1 MFFLLSPRP
10 LPLIFHRG
18 SRPRPNGY
26 ILILLILVIVTSAGV
41 LLVIQL
47 GAGLAKAE
55 RFTAQSKSNAERLAA
70 AKAAL
75 LGYVL
80 RSDALN
86 LARPGYLPV
95 PDSLVNGVYN
105 GKADSLCLDGSK
117 PNGLPGIGNNS
128 PNKHCLGKFPW
139 QDLVLDMGS
148 NPAEDPNGVV
158 PWLAVSNNL
167 VSIDNCVEKFN
178 SDLLNRT
185 YTNYTCPSATVLPHP
200 WLTVRDSDGNVLS
213 SEVAVVLIMPGP
225 PLITETRTQS
235 RTSAAPGQP
244 ADYLDSI
251 RLPLGCTGGCTTYD
265 NADLNNVYVQI
276 PPGTVYPA
284 NAANAAL
291 RGQVIPFNDTLI
303 YLTKDEVMQAVE
315 KRVVNEMAAALKTFK
330 ASRGVYPWMNNFSLA
345 PQTDS
350 TTLISTQNIIFGA
363 FPFMGHSSGS
373 PSQSSSFRTD
383 FGWNISGAAEAVGN
397 GPAPSSSLCVRVR
410 TSPSRWMRNSLE
422 GTMAAF
428 TTGTATEAG
437 GTCAWKGTNTAECNF
452 SSSTSL
458 SKTFNLY
465 SSENRCINQT
475 AIAETAT
482 YTVNRQLSVVIYAVC
497 STTPVIDYSVTAP
510 IPRLTWQCN
519 SVSGVTDLV
528 RVVDS
533 RASDNLQL
541 GKIWTAG
548 VNKPVTLSGMRTLPL
563 MPYWFYSEDWYK
575 SAFAAIAP
583 ASAPVLPSPNPCGA
597 KTTLTVGTA
606 TNIEAL
612 AILAGKDLQSPTVS
626 RPNTVVANYLEAP
639 NVSGGTTC
647 SFAPITIAPS
657 ATYNDRLAIPVP

>member
-1 MFFLLSPRP
+1 MFFLPLLPR
-10 LPLIFHRG
+10 PLIFHRG
-18 SRPRPNGY
+18 RPPRPNGY
-26 ILILLILVIVTSAGV
+26 ILILLILVIVAGAGV
-41 LLVIQL
+41 LLVTQL
-47 GAGLAKAE
+47 GAGLAKTE
-55 RFTAQSKSNAERLAA
+55 RFAAQSKNNAERLAA

-86 LARPGYLPV
+86 LSRPGYLPV
-95 PDSLVNGVYN
+95 PDSLDNSVYN
-105 GKADSLCLDGSK
+105 GKSETKCLDGSK
-117 PNGLPGIGNNS
+117 SNGLPGIGNNS

-139 QDLVLDMGS
+139 QDLALDMGS

-185 YTNYTCPSATVLPHP
+185 YTNYTCPSATALPHP

-225 PLITETRTQS
+225 PLTTETRTQS
-235 RTSAAPGQP
+235 RTPAAPGHP
-244 ADYLDSI
+244 IDYLDSI

-265 NADLNNVYVQI
+265 NAGLNNVYVQI

-284 NAANAAL
+284 NAANVAL

-363 FPFMGHSSGS
+363 FPFMGYSSG
-373 PSQSSSFRTD
+373 PSGQSSSFRTD
-383 FGWNISGAAEAVGN
+383 FGWSISGATEIVGT
-397 GPAPSSSLCVRVR
+397 GPSPSTSLCVRVQ
-410 TSPSRWMRNSLE
+410 TSPSRWMRNSLA

-437 GTCAWKGTNTAECNF
+437 GTCAWKGTNTAACNF

-465 SSENRCINQT
+465 SNENRCINQT
-475 AIAETAT
+475 AIAGTAT
-482 YTVNRQLSVVIYAVC
+482 YTVNRQLTVVIDAVC
-497 STTPVIDYSVTAP
+497 STTPVIDYSVTTP

-519 SVSGVTDLV
+519 SVPGVTDLV

-548 VNKPVTLSGMRTLPL
+548 IHKPVTLSGMRTLPL

-583 ASAPVLPSPNPCGA
+583 ASAPVLPSPNPCSA
-597 KTTLTVGTA
+597 KTTLTVGAA

-612 AILAGKDLQSPTVS
+612 AILAGKDLQSPVVS
-626 RPNTVVANYLEAP
+626 RPNTVLTNYLEAP

-647 SFAPITIAPS
+647 SFAPVTIAPS
-657 ATYNDRLAIPVP
+657 TTYNDRLAIPVP